1 MRILIT
7 IIIFWSIAGINSGQN
22 YLERQLER
30 RYSESELVTI
40 SPTLTFDQ
48 AIQMLSTVSELSS
61 GKPIVSTVSINS
73 PVGIELNSVSYHSA
87 LNIIVNLMNLIYEED
102 ENNIIVKRKI
112 EGDEDTFDESIYAD
126 ITDKEVRISA
136 VFFAADIENSREVG
150 MDWKWLIGKNGLSVG
165 AELRSQ
171 SQVAENA
178 GGITERV
185 LPPEFNVASDMA
197 FTMGEFQGD
206 AMAMFKFF
214 ETENLGEIIASPSVT
229 VRNKQ
234 PGRIQVGEDFSIKQ
248 RDFSGNIIDR
258 FYSAGSIIEVTPYI
272 YEKNDIEYIL
282 LKLNVEKSSFF
293 PTDQTTVVKKT
304 TASSDILLLD
314 GQESVIGGLY
324 ENEEKVVR
332 NGIPFLK
339 DLPWWV
345 LGIRY
350 ITGYDQTVIRKKENI
365 IVIKAE
371 LLATI
376 EERMTMIEAENVLK
390 DQIKKDKE
398 SIEKYSQKYI
408 EKEKEK

>member
-1 MRILIT
+1 MRTFNIILI
-7 IIIFWSIAGINSGQN
+7 FWLIVTVNYGQN
-22 YLERQLER
+22 YLERELER

-87 LNIIVNLMNLIYEED
+87 LNIIVNLMDLMYEED
-102 ENNIIVKRKI
+102 ENNIVVKRKI

-350 ITGYDQTVIRKKENI
+350 LTGYDQTVIRKKENI

-376 EERMTMIEAENVLK
+376 EERMTLIEAENVLK

-408 EKEKEK
+408 EKEK

>member
-1 MRILIT
+1 MRIIKA
-7 IIIFWSIAGINSGQN
+7 IVIVWSITTICSGQN

-87 LNIIVNLMNLIYEED
+87 LSIIVNLMNLMYEED

-112 EGDEDTFDESIYAD
+112 AGDEDTFDESIFAD

-136 VFFAADIENSREVG
+136 VFFSADIENSREVG
-150 MDWKWLIGKNGLSVG
+150 MDWKWLIGKDGLSIG

-171 SQVAENA
+171 SQLAENS

-197 FTMGEFQGD
+197 FTMGEFQGN

-214 ETENLGEIIASPSVT
+214 ESENLGEIIASPSVT

-258 FYSAGSIIEVTPYI
+258 FDSAGSIIEGSP
-272 YEKNDIEYIL
+272 DI
-282 LKLNVEKSSFF
+282 
-293 PTDQTTVVKKT
+293 
-304 TASSDILLLD
+304 
-314 GQESVIGGLY
+314 
-324 ENEEKVVR
+324 
-332 NGIPFLK
+332 
-339 DLPWWV
+339 
-345 LGIRY
+345 
-350 ITGYDQTVIRKKENI
+350 
-365 IVIKAE
+365 
-371 LLATI
+371 
-376 EERMTMIEAENVLK
+376 
-390 DQIKKDKE
+390 
-398 SIEKYSQKYI
+398 
-408 EKEKEK
+408 

>member
-1 MRILIT
+1 MVK
-7 IIIFWSIAGINSGQN
+7 IIWSA
-22 YLERQLER
+22 ELER